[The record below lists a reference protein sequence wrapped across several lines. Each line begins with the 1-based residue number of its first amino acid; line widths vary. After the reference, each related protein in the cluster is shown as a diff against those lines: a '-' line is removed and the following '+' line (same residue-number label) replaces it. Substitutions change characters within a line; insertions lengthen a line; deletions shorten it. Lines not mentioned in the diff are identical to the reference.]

1 MRSTPRII
9 TIGASVLCCFCPIYR
24 RGLPH
29 FFIVL
34 MSFVGRKRAR
44 FSFKNLAP
52 KDGTVPVSAAKAQVS
67 LAKKV
72 AKLQKVVRGIA
83 PEVKFFSA
91 NSIFSNVSDTVGS
104 VAGQLT
110 IAAGT
115 DLFDRISDR
124 IRIKAIRLQTRV
136 DTSTASLGTNPTN
149 GEFTRFL
156 LVQDTQQV
164 SDTVPSAGVIVRS
177 TSTPQFPEPSLDNNG
192 RFKWLWVSPLIH
204 HSRIADSKAVA
215 ALTTPMTPSQSPC
228 SYFTKTRCD
237 IPVIFNG
244 TASTDIQKN
253 GLYVVCLTNLAADT
267 LDADANI
274 RVDFIDD

>member
-1 MRSTPRII
+1 
-9 TIGASVLCCFCPIYR
+9 
-24 RGLPH
+24 
-29 FFIVL
+29 

-52 KDGTVPVSAAKAQVS
+52 KDGTTPVTSSQAQVN

-83 PEVKFFSA
+83 PEVKYFSA
-91 NSIFSNVSDTVGS
+91 NSIFSNVADTVGS

-124 IRIKAIRLQTRV
+124 IRIKAIRLQVRV
-136 DTSTASLGTNPTN
+136 DVSTASLGTNPTN

-156 LVQDTQQV
+156 LVQDLQQV
-164 SDTVPSAGVIVRS
+164 SDTIPAAGVIVRS

-192 RFKWLWVSPLIH
+192 RFKWLWVSPLFSH
-204 HSRIADSKAVA
+204 ARICDSKAIA
-215 ALTTPMTPSQSPC
+215 ALTTPLTPSQSPVA
-228 SYFTKTRCD
+228 YYTKARCD

-253 GLYVVCLTNLAADT
+253 GIYLVCITNLAADT

-274 RVDFIDD
+274 RFDFIDD